1 MRSLA
6 DVLPGVATSIGVPL
20 PDRGLPALTPA
31 GGAVVVLVDGLG
43 ANLLTRRRGHAP
55 FLRTLTDHTVA
66 VPCGFPTTTATS
78 MATFGTGLRSPN
90 QARRAGRPS
99 WPGSIAASW
108 ASQAASKRARW
119 PSEKAI
125 AIWPPCCSA
134 VLTDSESGSS
144 ALLYRRC

>member
-20 PDRGLPALTPA
+20 PDRGLPALPPA
-31 GGAVVVLVDGLG
+31 GSAVVVLVDGLG

-78 MATFGTGLRSPN
+78 
-90 QARRAGRPS
+90 RP
-99 WPGSIAASW
+99 P
-108 ASQAASKRARW
+108 SKR
-119 PSEKAI
+119 
-125 AIWPPCCSA
+125 
-134 VLTDSESGSS
+134 
-144 ALLYRRC
+144 